1 MSHSVVRRGYVPDDE
16 KAFGIKALPT
26 LRKAAEEIQ
35 FLINRGYPIKSTST
49 FIGNH
54 YLLSERQR
62 LALVRSIA
70 TEEALRKR
78 KAKEIKSHLEGQCIL
93 IDGLNLIITLE
104 VALSGSTLIE
114 GMDGTVRDLAG
125 LRGTYK
131 LIDKTDQAILLIGEQ
146 LQKWQIHKVVFY
158 LDAPVSNTGR
168 LKVRLL
174 ELLASYPFEVEVL
187 LVPNADVILEELEYV
202 ASSDAIILD
211 QCKSWVN
218 LGTTIIK
225 ESINGAYLV
234 NFKRHK
240 EREI

>member
-1 MSHSVVRRGYVPDDE
+1 MSHSVVRRGYVPSDE
-16 KAFGIKALPT
+16 KAFGTEALPT
-26 LRKAAEEIQ
+26 LRKASEEIQ
-35 FLINRGYPIKSTST
+35 FLINRGYPIKSAAT

-62 LALVRSIA
+62 LALVRSIS
-70 TEEALRKR
+70 TEQALKKR
-78 KAKEIKSHLEGQCIL
+78 GAKEIKEGLEGQWIS

-174 ELLASYPFEVEVL
+174 ELLSSYPFEVEVL
-187 LVPNADVILEELEYV
+187 IVPNADVILEELEYV
-202 ASSDAIILD
+202 VSSDAIILD
-211 QCKSWVN
+211 KCKSWIN
-218 LGTTIIK
+218 LGATIIK
-225 ESINGAYLV
+225 ESLNAAHLIRLG
-234 NFKRHK
+234 K
-240 EREI
+240 I